1 MQHSIQKRSLKKWN
15 IGNLAWED
23 SRKHRMEEVYMG
35 KRRCMAWCMALFMA
49 LMAPMEAFGADA
61 DTGESD
67 MAVGWFFHPIAG
79 KAGEATGPLRSGES
93 KKDVTDFEDYLKAD
107 PVVAISASMDG
118 QADSSLYWS
127 QKEYQAEDGKAERI
141 AVLKAEEGNPWGT
154 ESEMILKVEDIRGSV
169 CGIKVLMGASE
180 DGPRDFKIAYSLD
193 QGQTWEEYSSLGTDR
208 GSIRE
213 AGKAAAIFRKNTMEI
228 DRRRA
233 FEERV
238 LVNKTFGEY
247 ETAIYG
253 DIYFRIRVDS
263 DYKVNGEKGLYGSS
277 SGEWGIQSV
286 KLLDG
291 ILYPALEPELK
302 PAVEAP
308 VSVSAY
314 KTGAA
319 EITLRWKKSSNAD
332 GYEIYLKKG
341 NGGFKKAR
349 TFTKGSVGKYVI
361 KGLSPNAAYK
371 LRVRPYRKEGREK
384 SYGSYT
390 KAITVNM
397 KKQPLLNNLSLK
409 KSVSIKKGKKGQISV
424 KCTEGTSSKYIK
436 NVSYRVRDPKIA
448 SVSTAGVVKGKQKG
462 STEATV
468 RVVLKNGQKKSFTV
482 KLKVG

>member
-1 MQHSIQKRSLKKWN
+1 MR
-15 IGNLAWED
+15 
-23 SRKHRMEEVYMG
+23 
-35 KRRCMAWCMALFMA
+35 
-49 LMAPMEAFGADA
+49 
-61 DTGESD
+61 
-67 MAVGWFFHPIAG
+67 
-79 KAGEATGPLRSGES
+79 
-93 KKDVTDFEDYLKAD
+93 
-107 PVVAISASMDG
+107 ISA
-118 QADSSLYWS
+118 
-127 QKEYQAEDGKAERI
+127 
-141 AVLKAEEGNPWGT
+141 VL
-154 ESEMILKVEDIRGSV
+154 
-169 CGIKVLMGASE
+169 GASE

-286 KLLDG
+286 TLLDG

-308 VSVSAY
+308 ASVSAY

-397 KKQPLLNNLSLK
+397 KKQPLLKNLSLK

-436 NVSYRVRDPKIA
+436 NVSYRVGDPKIA

-482 KLKVG
+482 KLKVR